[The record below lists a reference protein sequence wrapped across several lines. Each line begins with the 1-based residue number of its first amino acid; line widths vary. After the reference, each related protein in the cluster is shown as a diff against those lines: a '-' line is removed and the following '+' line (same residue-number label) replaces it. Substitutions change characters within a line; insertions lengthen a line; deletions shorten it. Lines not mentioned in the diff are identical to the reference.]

1 MKDFRLF
8 RWFMQLLGINESM
21 RPTPVAAPVVAP
33 GSAQHPPLSESL
45 AELNV
50 AMRTLDGEM
59 LRLAQAWQALG
70 SSLDALKQQKSQAEV
85 EASVFGRIDGNRLN

>member
-8 RWFMQLLGINESM
+8 RWFKQLLGVTESE
-21 RPTPVAAPVVAP
+21 RPLPVPAPSVTPVAP
-33 GSAQHPPLSESL
+33 QQPPLSESL
-45 AELNV
+45 AELNM

-70 SSLDALKQQKSQAEV
+70 ASLDALKQQKGRTEV
-85 EASVFGRIDGNRLN
+85 EASVFGRIDNDRLN